1 MTTMLFPRYREQ
13 QPGTWMA
20 GTYPATHEFLSH
32 TSEMQLLVHAATYP
46 ELFAEAGHALGLLS
60 LRDIP
65 DVPTGEWREIEVES
79 ADRVALLVDWLNEL
93 IFLAETERWVGIEFE
108 VREMAAR
115 WIIARAR
122 GVSVEEPPAVVK
134 AATMHQARISHRDG
148 AIEAE
153 VLFDV

>member
-65 DVPTGEWREIEVES
+65 DVPTGE
-79 ADRVALLVDWLNEL
+79 
-93 IFLAETERWVGIEFE
+93 
-108 VREMAAR
+108 
-115 WIIARAR
+115 
-122 GVSVEEPPAVVK
+122 
-134 AATMHQARISHRDG
+134 
-148 AIEAE
+148 
-153 VLFDV
+153 

>member
-1 MTTMLFPRYREQ
+1 MTTLSFPRYFEQ
-13 QPGTWMA
+13 VPGH
-20 GTYPATHEFLSH
+20 TYPPATHEFLSH
-32 TSEMQLLVHAATYP
+32 TSEVQLLVHAATFP

-60 LRDIP
+60 LRGTP
-65 DVPTGEWREIEVES
+65 DVPQGDWREIEVES

-93 IFLAETERWVGIEFE
+93 IFLAETERWIGIEFE
-108 VREMAAR
+108 VREMGSR

-134 AATMHQARISHRDG
+134 ATTMHQARISHRDG